1 MIIVDSV
8 TVKVYFFSVI
18 CLRYVLNIE
27 VTVKINGYELVSG
40 VQVIK
45 EINNEN
51 TLFKNLVVI
60 SFKVMVYGYFYDPG
74 YS

>member
-1 MIIVDSV
+1 M
-8 TVKVYFFSVI
+8 
-18 CLRYVLNIE
+18 LNIE

-60 SFKVMVYGYFYDPG
+60 SFKVMVYGYFYDHG